1 MSRKASISQKREH
14 KDVIGSATSLEWQLN
29 GPTLQKRGYWEVR
42 QMREAKADSGG
53 NRFAIALMVCA
64 LLTATSVFAEPI
76 QTIQTQKV
84 DVKVETIAA
93 GLEHPW
99 AVAVLPDGAYLVTE
113 RPGRMR
119 LIRDGK
125 ISAPISGVPKVY
137 AHGQGGL
144 LDVELDPKFSS
155 NRTLYFTA
163 SVAGDGGSGTAVFR
177 ATLSPDE
184 KQLTDVKRIFVM
196 NKLSRGNLQYG
207 SRIAIARDGSLFV
220 SLGDRFQ
227 QDRAQDFHD
236 DAGSIIHIGADGS
249 IPAYNPFRDGK
260 RALPEIWTKGHRN
273 PQGITFDSQTNKL
286 YTAEHGARGGDEIN
300 TPEAG
305 KNYGWPV
312 ISYGVNYNGTKIGI
326 GTAKAGMEQPRFYWD
341 PSIAPGAI
349 AVYRGKMFPEWNGD
363 FLVTA
368 LKFELLSRLSQD
380 GKGKI
385 TERERMFGGKFGRLR
400 DITVAPDGALLITTD
415 ESDGAL
421 LRISRAAS

>member
-1 MSRKASISQKREH
+1 MRTAGTGFSM
-14 KDVIGSATSLEWQLN
+14 
-29 GPTLQKRGYWEVR
+29 TL
-42 QMREAKADSGG
+42 MA
-53 NRFAIALMVCA
+53 CA
-64 LLTATSVFAEPI
+64 LLTATSALAEPAE
-76 QTIQTQKV
+76 TIKTQKI
-84 DVKVETIAA
+84 DVKVEAIAT

-99 AVAVLPDGAYLVTE
+99 AVEVLPDGAYLVTE

-125 ISAPISGVPKVY
+125 ISTPLSGLPEVY
-137 AHGQGGL
+137 GRGQGGL
-144 LDVELDPKFSS
+144 LDVALDPKFAS

-177 ATLSPDE
+177 ARLSQDE
-184 KQLTDVKRIFVM
+184 KQLTDVKRIFLM
-196 NKLSRGNLQYG
+196 NKLSRGNIQYG

-220 SLGDRFQ
+220 SLGDRGQ
-227 QDRAQDFHD
+227 QDRAQDFQD
-236 DAGSIIHIGADGS
+236 DAGSIIHIEADGS
-249 IPAYNPFRDGK
+249 IPADNPFKDGR
-260 RALPEIWTKGHRN
+260 RALPEIWSKGHRN
-273 PQGITFDSQTNKL
+273 PQGIAFDSQTNRL

-312 ISYGVNYNGTKIGI
+312 ISYGVNYSGTKIGV

-380 GKGKI
+380 GKGRI
-385 TERERMFGGKFGRLR
+385 GERERMFDGKFGRLR

-415 ESDGAL
+415 EEDGAL
-421 LRISRAAS
+421 LRVSRAAG

>member
-1 MSRKASISQKREH
+1 
-14 KDVIGSATSLEWQLN
+14 
-29 GPTLQKRGYWEVR
+29 
-42 QMREAKADSGG
+42 MREAKADSGG

>member
-1 MSRKASISQKREH
+1 MRTAGTGFSI
-14 KDVIGSATSLEWQLN
+14 
-29 GPTLQKRGYWEVR
+29 TL
-42 QMREAKADSGG
+42 MA
-53 NRFAIALMVCA
+53 CA
-64 LLTATSVFAEPI
+64 LLTATSAHAEPAE
-76 QTIQTQKV
+76 TIKTQKI
-84 DVKVETIAA
+84 DVKVEAIAT

-99 AVAVLPDGAYLVTE
+99 AVEVLPDGAYLVTE

-125 ISAPISGVPKVY
+125 ISTPLSGLPEVY
-137 AHGQGGL
+137 ARGQGGL
-144 LDVELDPKFSS
+144 LDVALDPKFAS

-177 ATLSPDE
+177 ARLSQDE
-184 KQLTDVKRIFVM
+184 KQVTDVKRIFLM
-196 NKLSRGNLQYG
+196 NKLSRGNIQYG

-220 SLGDRFQ
+220 SLGDRGQ
-227 QDRAQDFHD
+227 QDRAQDFQD
-236 DAGSIIHIGADGS
+236 DAGSIIHIEADGS
-249 IPAYNPFRDGK
+249 IPADNPFKDGR
-260 RALPEIWTKGHRN
+260 RALPEIWSKGHRN
-273 PQGITFDSQTNKL
+273 PQGIAFDSQTNRL

-312 ISYGVNYNGTKIGI
+312 ISYGVNYSGTKIGV

-380 GKGKI
+380 GKGRI
-385 TERERMFGGKFGRLR
+385 GERERMFDGKFGRLR

-415 ESDGAL
+415 EEDGAL
-421 LRISRAAS
+421 LRVSRAAG

>member
-1 MSRKASISQKREH
+1 MRTAGTGFSM
-14 KDVIGSATSLEWQLN
+14 
-29 GPTLQKRGYWEVR
+29 TL
-42 QMREAKADSGG
+42 MA
-53 NRFAIALMVCA
+53 CA
-64 LLTATSVFAEPI
+64 LLTATSALAEPAE
-76 QTIQTQKV
+76 TIKTQKI
-84 DVKVETIAA
+84 DVKVEAIAT

-99 AVAVLPDGAYLVTE
+99 AVEVLPDGAYLVTE

-125 ISAPISGVPKVY
+125 ISTPLSGLPEVY
-137 AHGQGGL
+137 GRGQGGL
-144 LDVELDPKFSS
+144 LDVALDPKFAS

-177 ATLSPDE
+177 ARLSQDE
-184 KQLTDVKRIFVM
+184 KQLTDVKRIFLM
-196 NKLSRGNLQYG
+196 NKLSRGNIQYG

-220 SLGDRFQ
+220 SLGDRGQ
-227 QDRAQDFHD
+227 QDRAQDFQD
-236 DAGSIIHIGADGS
+236 DAGSIIHIEADGS
-249 IPAYNPFRDGK
+249 IPADNPFKDGR
-260 RALPEIWTKGHRN
+260 RALPEIWSKGHRN
-273 PQGITFDSQTNKL
+273 PQGVTFDSQTNRL

-312 ISYGVNYNGTKIGI
+312 ISYGVNYSGTKIGV

-385 TERERMFGGKFGRLR
+385 GERERMFDGKFGRLR

-415 ESDGAL
+415 EEDGAL
-421 LRISRAAS
+421 LRVSRAAG

>member
-1 MSRKASISQKREH
+1 MRTAGTGFSM
-14 KDVIGSATSLEWQLN
+14 
-29 GPTLQKRGYWEVR
+29 TL
-42 QMREAKADSGG
+42 MA
-53 NRFAIALMVCA
+53 CA
-64 LLTATSVFAEPI
+64 LLTATSALAEPAE
-76 QTIQTQKV
+76 TIKTQKI
-84 DVKVETIAA
+84 DVKVEAIAT

-99 AVAVLPDGAYLVTE
+99 AVEVLPDGAYLVTE

-125 ISAPISGVPKVY
+125 ISTPLSGLPEVY
-137 AHGQGGL
+137 ARGQGGL
-144 LDVELDPKFSS
+144 LDVALDPKFAS

-177 ATLSPDE
+177 ARLSQDE
-184 KQLTDVKRIFVM
+184 KQLTDVKRIFLM
-196 NKLSRGNLQYG
+196 NKLSRGNIQYG

-220 SLGDRFQ
+220 SLGDRGQ
-227 QDRAQDFHD
+227 QDRAQDFQD
-236 DAGSIIHIGADGS
+236 DAGSIIHIEADGS
-249 IPAYNPFRDGK
+249 IPADNPFKDGR
-260 RALPEIWTKGHRN
+260 RALPEIWSKGHRN
-273 PQGITFDSQTNKL
+273 PQGVTFDSQTNRL

-312 ISYGVNYNGTKIGI
+312 ISYGVNYSGTKIGV

-385 TERERMFGGKFGRLR
+385 GERERMFDGKFGRLR

-415 ESDGAL
+415 EEDGAL
-421 LRISRAAS
+421 LRVSRAAA

>member
-1 MSRKASISQKREH
+1 MRTAGTGFSM
-14 KDVIGSATSLEWQLN
+14 
-29 GPTLQKRGYWEVR
+29 TL
-42 QMREAKADSGG
+42 MA
-53 NRFAIALMVCA
+53 CA
-64 LLTATSVFAEPI
+64 LLTATSALAEPAE
-76 QTIQTQKV
+76 TIKTQKI
-84 DVKVETIAA
+84 DVKVEAIAT

-99 AVAVLPDGAYLVTE
+99 AVEVLPDGAYLVTE

-125 ISAPISGVPKVY
+125 ISTPLSGLPEVY
-137 AHGQGGL
+137 GRGQGGL
-144 LDVELDPKFSS
+144 LDVALDPKFAS

-177 ATLSPDE
+177 ARLSQDE
-184 KQLTDVKRIFVM
+184 KQLTDVKRIFLM
-196 NKLSRGNLQYG
+196 NKLSRGNIQYG

-220 SLGDRFQ
+220 SLGDRGQ
-227 QDRAQDFHD
+227 QDRAQDFQD
-236 DAGSIIHIGADGS
+236 DAGSIIHIEADGS
-249 IPAYNPFRDGK
+249 IPADNPFKDGR
-260 RALPEIWTKGHRN
+260 RALPEIWSKGHRN
-273 PQGITFDSQTNKL
+273 PQGVTFDSQTNRL

-312 ISYGVNYNGTKIGI
+312 ISYGVNYSGTKIGV

-385 TERERMFGGKFGRLR
+385 GERERMFDGKFGRLR

-415 ESDGAL
+415 EEDGAL
-421 LRISRAAS
+421 LRVSRAAA

>member
-1 MSRKASISQKREH
+1 MRATRTEPGRTGFSIAL
-14 KDVIGSATSLEWQLN
+14 IACAILSATS
-29 GPTLQKRGYWEVR
+29 
-42 QMREAKADSGG
+42 
-53 NRFAIALMVCA
+53 AL
-64 LLTATSVFAEPI
+64 AEPA
-76 QTIQTQKV
+76 QTIKTQKV
-84 DVKVETIAA
+84 TVKVERIAT

-99 AVAVLPDGAYLVTE
+99 AVEVMPDGAYLVTE

-119 LIRDGK
+119 LVRDGK
-125 ISAPISGVPKVY
+125 VSAPISGVPEVY

-144 LDVELDPKFSS
+144 LDIALDLKFSS

-163 SVAGDGGSGTAVFR
+163 SVAGEGGSGTAVFR
-177 ATLSPDE
+177 AKLSPDE

-196 NKLSRGNLQYG
+196 NKLSRGNIQYG
-207 SRIAIARDGSLFV
+207 SRIAIDRDGSLFV
-220 SLGDRFQ
+220 SLGDRGQ

-236 DAGSIIHIGADGS
+236 DAGSIIHIEADGS
-249 IPAYNPFRDGK
+249 IPANNPFKDG
-260 RALPEIWTKGHRN
+260 RSALPEIWSKGHRN
-273 PQGITFDSQTNKL
+273 PQGITFDSAMNRL
-286 YTAEHGARGGDEIN
+286 YTVEHGARGGDEIN

-305 KNYGWPV
+305 KNYGWPI

-341 PSIAPGAI
+341 PSIAPGAGV
-349 AVYRGKMFPEWNGD
+349 VYRGKMFPEWNGD

-385 TERERMFGGKFGRLR
+385 TEQERMFDGKFGRLR

-415 ESDGAL
+415 EDNDSL
-421 LRISRAAS
+421 LRVSRAAS